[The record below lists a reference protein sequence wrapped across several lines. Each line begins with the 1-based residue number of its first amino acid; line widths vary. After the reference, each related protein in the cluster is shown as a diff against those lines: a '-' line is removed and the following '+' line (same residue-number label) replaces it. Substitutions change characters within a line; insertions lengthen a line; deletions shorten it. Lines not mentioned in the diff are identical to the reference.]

1 MTADTEHPRAQSA
14 FDWQRPALGL
24 GLICL
29 ALHLFANGNYGFF
42 RDELYF
48 IVCGRHP
55 AFGYVDQPP
64 LVPLLA
70 ASAYWLGGGILV
82 LFRLLPAL
90 VMAATVALTAKF
102 TQALGGGRY
111 AQWLAGLCLLLS
123 PYFLLSGVLFT
134 TDMFQAVSLLGI
146 VWMLVRLEQTPQEW
160 RWWLLIGVVTGL
172 ALQTKYAIAF
182 FVVALIFGLLLTRE
196 RRLFLR
202 PWVYVAALIA
212 SVILLPNVLWQQA
225 HHWPFLQLGQ
235 AGVAGKNQALSPF
248 AFFKQQILLV
258 GPLAMIVVLCGL
270 GAGALKPRFATL
282 RAAVIAWVLL
292 FATFDALHGKAYY
305 LSPIYPVLIA
315 LGAARLEAWLHDLR
329 LRALLLGAVAIAG
342 SVTLPLTL
350 PILPV
355 PLLIRYIHTLGLM
368 PSSGER
374 LKIGALPQYD
384 ADMFG
389 WRQMAA
395 KVAKVYWALPPKER
409 AHAVFFG
416 NNYGEAAAIDV
427 FGRRLGLPPAIS
439 GHNNYYLWGPR
450 GHTGRVIIII
460 GGSRKHYAK
469 LFRSYQEAGFI
480 TARYAMPYETDRP
493 IYVLCG
499 LKGSLERYWPKLK
512 HYE

>member
-1 MTADTEHPRAQSA
+1 MTVDKGRARAEPA
-14 FDWQRPALGL
+14 FDWKRPSLVLGL
-24 GLICL
+24 VTL
-29 ALHLFANGNYGFF
+29 ALHLLANGNYGFF

-70 ASAYWLGGGILV
+70 ASAYWLSGGILV
-82 LFRLLPAL
+82 LFRLVPAL
-90 VMAATVALTAKF
+90 VLAVTVALTAEF

-111 AQWLAGLCLLLS
+111 AQWLAGLCLLLA
-123 PYFLLSGVLFT
+123 PYFLLSGVLFS
-134 TDMFQAVSLLGI
+134 TDLFQALSVLGI
-146 VWMLVRLEQTPQEW
+146 IWMLVRLEQAPHEW
-160 RWWLLIGVVTGL
+160 RWWLLIGVTTGL
-172 ALQTKYAIAF
+172 ALQSKYAIAF
-182 FVVALIFGLLLTRE
+182 FVVALIIGLLLTRE

-212 SVILLPNVLWQQA
+212 SVIVLPNLLWQQA
-225 HHWPFLQLGQ
+225 HDWPFLQLAQ
-235 AGVAGKNQALSPF
+235 AGVGGKNQVLSPL
-248 AFFKQQILLV
+248 AFFVQQVLLV
-258 GPLAMIVVLCGL
+258 GPLGMMVVLCGL
-270 GAGALKPRFATL
+270 GAGALKPRFATV
-282 RAAVIAWVLL
+282 RAVAIAWVLL
-292 FATFDALHGKAYY
+292 FATFDGLHGKAYY
-305 LSPIYPVLIA
+305 LMPIYPALLA
-315 LGAARLEAWLHDLR
+315 LGAQRLEGWLSGIR

-355 PLLIRYIHTLGLM
+355 RLLVRYIHTLGVM

-374 LKIGALPQYD
+374 LKIGALPQYY

-427 FGRRLGLPPAIS
+427 FGRPLGLPPAIS

-469 LFRSYQEAGFI
+469 LFRSSQVAGFI

-493 IYVLCG
+493 IYVLRG
-499 LKGSLERYWPKLK
+499 MKVPLERYWPKVK
-512 HYE
+512 NYD